1 MSLFRKREAAAQMEG
16 EGNLPKAAACFATPA
31 RTRRAADWLGE
42 LGGCKPLGILS
53 DDCSDVVWQCVAEK
67 ADLLLLET
75 DFSTGTEDTKD
86 VSARCDVA
94 VAVRRQRPECRVYL
108 VCAAGHPEKL
118 PALDKA
124 VELKLIHGYF
134 IGDLTARQMR
144 AWIAETSEA
153 MGRQER
159 RQRDLRKGEQP

>member
-1 MSLFRKREAAAQMEG
+1 MPMWCGSAQL
-16 EGNLPKAAACFATPA
+16 NR
-31 RTRRAADWLGE
+31 RTFCCWRPTSPRG
-42 LGGCKPLGILS
+42 
-53 DDCSDVVWQCVAEK
+53 V
-67 ADLLLLET
+67 
-75 DFSTGTEDTKD
+75 EDKD
-86 VSARCDVA
+86 ISARCDIA
-94 VAVRRQRPECRVYL
+94 IEVRRQRPECRVYL

>member
-1 MSLFRKREAAAQMEG
+1 MSLFRRREPP
-16 EGNLPKAAACFATPA
+16 LPKAAVCFALPF
-31 RTRRAADWLGE
+31 RTRRAADWLRN
-42 LGGCKPLGILS
+42 LGGCRPIGILS
-53 DDCSDVVWQCVAEK
+53 DDCDDVVWQCAAEQ

-75 DFSTGTEDTKD
+75 DFTDGVEDKD
-86 VSARCDVA
+86 VSARCDIA
-94 VAVRRQRPECRVYL
+94 IEVRRLRPECRVHL

>member
-1 MSLFRKREAAAQMEG
+1 MSLFQRREPP
-16 EGNLPKAAACFATPA
+16 LPKAAVCFTSPA
-31 RTRRAADWLGE
+31 MTRYAADWLKD
-42 LGGCKPLGILS
+42 LGGCKTLGVLS
-53 DDCSDVVWQCVAEK
+53 DDCADVVWQCESEQ

-75 DFSTGTEDTKD
+75 DFTEGVEDKD
-86 VSARCDVA
+86 ISARCDIA
-94 VAVRRQRPECRVYL
+94 IEVRRQRPECRVYL